1 LALPHAFG
9 RLQFGE
15 DLQLTFDTLIGTGVN
30 ANVAAVVVIGIEP
43 KWTQRVADG
52 IAKTGKPVAAFSIE
66 GKGDLQVIQEA
77 SRVAAMFLQDA
88 SGLVRTEAEMGDMI
102 MSIKCG
108 ESDTT
113 SGLGSCPTTSQAV
126 DRWVE
131 AGGTVFF
138 GETSE
143 LTGGEHLI
151 AERCIDAAT
160 RDLFQ
165 VTYDNYIK
173 VIEATG
179 ANLLGSQ
186 PTQGNIAGGLT
197 TIEEK
202 ALGNIAKTGSVPVVG
217 VLKPAEM
224 PNPANPGLYFM
235 DSSSA
240 AAECVTLMAAGGAV
254 IHLFPTGQ
262 GNVIGNPIVPVLKLT
277 ANIKTA
283 KSMTEHIDLDVSGL
297 LRYEYDL
304 TKAGDMMMDVIYDT
318 VSEDVWGT
326 PFQTLEGSFPITRN
340 DDLWN
345 NPEELKAA
353 LKDVKALVVRNR
365 TKVTADV
372 IAAAPGLK
380 VIARA
385 GVGLDNIDLKAAD
398 AAGVVV
404 VAGLGANAVSVG
416 ELTLGLALSLLRNVP
431 GHDVATRDGGWV
443 RIPGRELSG
452 LTWGLLGCGATGV
465 ATAKLIQ
472 GFNCSVLGYDPYAKN
487 VPGVELTSFED
498 VLKRSDVVSI
508 HMPSTPETNGSINA
522 ATLALMK
529 KDAIIVN
536 VGRGEVINEADLIA
550 ALKAKTIAGA
560 ALDVRAQ
567 EPPTTG
573 EMETIPNLI
582 LTPHVAGI
590 TKESQLRI
598 NQILTAN
605 IELVLNSKPATHAVG
620 ALRES
625 SN

>member
-1 LALPHAFG
+1 MI
-9 RLQFGE
+9 
-15 DLQLTFDTLIGTGVN
+15 LI
-30 ANVAAVVVIGIEP
+30 
-43 KWTQRVADG
+43 
-52 IAKTGKPVAAFSIE
+52 
-66 GKGDLQVIQEA
+66 
-77 SRVAAMFLQDA
+77 
-88 SGLVRTEAEMGDMI
+88 
-102 MSIKCG
+102 
-108 ESDTT
+108 
-113 SGLGSCPTTSQAV
+113 
-126 DRWVE
+126 
-131 AGGTVFF
+131 
-138 GETSE
+138 
-143 LTGGEHLI
+143 
-151 AERCIDAAT
+151 
-160 RDLFQ
+160 
-165 VTYDNYIK
+165 
-173 VIEATG
+173 
-179 ANLLGSQ
+179 
-186 PTQGNIAGGLT
+186 
-197 TIEEK
+197 
-202 ALGNIAKTGSVPVVG
+202 
-217 VLKPAEM
+217 
-224 PNPANPGLYFM
+224 
-235 DSSSA
+235 
-240 AAECVTLMAAGGAV
+240 
-254 IHLFPTGQ
+254 
-262 GNVIGNPIVPVLKLT
+262 
-277 ANIKTA
+277 
-283 KSMTEHIDLDVSGL
+283 
-297 LRYEYDL
+297 
-304 TKAGDMMMDVIYDT
+304 
-318 VSEDVWGT
+318 SEDVWGT

-365 TKVTADV
+365 TKVTADL
-372 IAAAPGLK
+372 IAAAPNLK

-431 GHDVATRDGGWV
+431 GHDVATRGGGWV
-443 RIPGRELSG
+443 RTPGRELSG

-487 VPGVELTSFED
+487 VQGVELTTFED

-508 HMPSTPETNGSINA
+508 HMPSTPETNGSLNA

-620 ALRES
+620 ALKES

>member
-1 LALPHAFG
+1 MI
-9 RLQFGE
+9 
-15 DLQLTFDTLIGTGVN
+15 LI
-30 ANVAAVVVIGIEP
+30 
-43 KWTQRVADG
+43 
-52 IAKTGKPVAAFSIE
+52 
-66 GKGDLQVIQEA
+66 
-77 SRVAAMFLQDA
+77 
-88 SGLVRTEAEMGDMI
+88 
-102 MSIKCG
+102 
-108 ESDTT
+108 
-113 SGLGSCPTTSQAV
+113 
-126 DRWVE
+126 
-131 AGGTVFF
+131 
-138 GETSE
+138 
-143 LTGGEHLI
+143 
-151 AERCIDAAT
+151 
-160 RDLFQ
+160 
-165 VTYDNYIK
+165 
-173 VIEATG
+173 
-179 ANLLGSQ
+179 
-186 PTQGNIAGGLT
+186 
-197 TIEEK
+197 
-202 ALGNIAKTGSVPVVG
+202 
-217 VLKPAEM
+217 
-224 PNPANPGLYFM
+224 
-235 DSSSA
+235 
-240 AAECVTLMAAGGAV
+240 
-254 IHLFPTGQ
+254 
-262 GNVIGNPIVPVLKLT
+262 
-277 ANIKTA
+277 
-283 KSMTEHIDLDVSGL
+283 
-297 LRYEYDL
+297 
-304 TKAGDMMMDVIYDT
+304 
-318 VSEDVWGT
+318 SEDVWGT

-345 NPEELKAA
+345 NPEELKAT

-372 IAAAPGLK
+372 IAAAPNLK

-385 GVGLDNIDLKAAD
+385 GVGLDNIDIKAAD

-443 RIPGRELSG
+443 RTPGRELSG

-487 VPGVELTSFED
+487 VSGVELTTFED

-567 EPPTTG
+567 EPPITG

-590 TKESQLRI
+590 TNESQLRI

-620 ALRES
+620 ALKES

>member
-1 LALPHAFG
+1 MI
-9 RLQFGE
+9 
-15 DLQLTFDTLIGTGVN
+15 LI
-30 ANVAAVVVIGIEP
+30 
-43 KWTQRVADG
+43 
-52 IAKTGKPVAAFSIE
+52 
-66 GKGDLQVIQEA
+66 
-77 SRVAAMFLQDA
+77 
-88 SGLVRTEAEMGDMI
+88 
-102 MSIKCG
+102 
-108 ESDTT
+108 
-113 SGLGSCPTTSQAV
+113 
-126 DRWVE
+126 
-131 AGGTVFF
+131 
-138 GETSE
+138 
-143 LTGGEHLI
+143 
-151 AERCIDAAT
+151 
-160 RDLFQ
+160 
-165 VTYDNYIK
+165 
-173 VIEATG
+173 
-179 ANLLGSQ
+179 
-186 PTQGNIAGGLT
+186 
-197 TIEEK
+197 
-202 ALGNIAKTGSVPVVG
+202 
-217 VLKPAEM
+217 
-224 PNPANPGLYFM
+224 
-235 DSSSA
+235 
-240 AAECVTLMAAGGAV
+240 
-254 IHLFPTGQ
+254 
-262 GNVIGNPIVPVLKLT
+262 
-277 ANIKTA
+277 
-283 KSMTEHIDLDVSGL
+283 
-297 LRYEYDL
+297 
-304 TKAGDMMMDVIYDT
+304 
-318 VSEDVWGT
+318 SEDVWGT

-340 DDLWN
+340 DDLWS

-353 LKDVKALVVRNR
+353 LKDMKALVVRNR

-416 ELTLGLALSLLRNVP
+416 ELTLGLALSLLRNIP

-443 RIPGRELSG
+443 RTPGRELSG

-508 HMPSTPETNGSINA
+508 HMPSTPETNGSLNA

-529 KDAIIVN
+529 KDAIIIN

-605 IELVLNSKPATHAVG
+605 IELVLNSKSAPHAVG
-620 ALRES
+620 ALKES

>member
-1 LALPHAFG
+1 MI
-9 RLQFGE
+9 
-15 DLQLTFDTLIGTGVN
+15 LI
-30 ANVAAVVVIGIEP
+30 
-43 KWTQRVADG
+43 
-52 IAKTGKPVAAFSIE
+52 
-66 GKGDLQVIQEA
+66 
-77 SRVAAMFLQDA
+77 
-88 SGLVRTEAEMGDMI
+88 
-102 MSIKCG
+102 
-108 ESDTT
+108 
-113 SGLGSCPTTSQAV
+113 
-126 DRWVE
+126 
-131 AGGTVFF
+131 
-138 GETSE
+138 
-143 LTGGEHLI
+143 
-151 AERCIDAAT
+151 
-160 RDLFQ
+160 
-165 VTYDNYIK
+165 
-173 VIEATG
+173 
-179 ANLLGSQ
+179 
-186 PTQGNIAGGLT
+186 
-197 TIEEK
+197 
-202 ALGNIAKTGSVPVVG
+202 
-217 VLKPAEM
+217 
-224 PNPANPGLYFM
+224 
-235 DSSSA
+235 
-240 AAECVTLMAAGGAV
+240 
-254 IHLFPTGQ
+254 
-262 GNVIGNPIVPVLKLT
+262 
-277 ANIKTA
+277 
-283 KSMTEHIDLDVSGL
+283 
-297 LRYEYDL
+297 
-304 TKAGDMMMDVIYDT
+304 
-318 VSEDVWGT
+318 SEDVWGT
-326 PFQTLEGSFPITRN
+326 PFQALEGSFPIIRN

-345 NPEELKAA
+345 NPEELKVA

-372 IAAAPGLK
+372 IAAAPNLK

-385 GVGLDNIDLKAAD
+385 GVGLDNIDIKAAD
-398 AAGVVV
+398 TAGVVV

-443 RIPGRELSG
+443 RTPGRELSG

-487 VPGVELTSFED
+487 VSGVELTTFED

-567 EPPTTG
+567 EPPITG

-620 ALRES
+620 ALKES

>member
-1 LALPHAFG
+1 MI
-9 RLQFGE
+9 
-15 DLQLTFDTLIGTGVN
+15 LI
-30 ANVAAVVVIGIEP
+30 
-43 KWTQRVADG
+43 
-52 IAKTGKPVAAFSIE
+52 
-66 GKGDLQVIQEA
+66 
-77 SRVAAMFLQDA
+77 
-88 SGLVRTEAEMGDMI
+88 
-102 MSIKCG
+102 
-108 ESDTT
+108 
-113 SGLGSCPTTSQAV
+113 
-126 DRWVE
+126 
-131 AGGTVFF
+131 
-138 GETSE
+138 
-143 LTGGEHLI
+143 
-151 AERCIDAAT
+151 
-160 RDLFQ
+160 
-165 VTYDNYIK
+165 
-173 VIEATG
+173 
-179 ANLLGSQ
+179 
-186 PTQGNIAGGLT
+186 
-197 TIEEK
+197 
-202 ALGNIAKTGSVPVVG
+202 
-217 VLKPAEM
+217 
-224 PNPANPGLYFM
+224 
-235 DSSSA
+235 
-240 AAECVTLMAAGGAV
+240 
-254 IHLFPTGQ
+254 
-262 GNVIGNPIVPVLKLT
+262 
-277 ANIKTA
+277 
-283 KSMTEHIDLDVSGL
+283 
-297 LRYEYDL
+297 
-304 TKAGDMMMDVIYDT
+304 
-318 VSEDVWGT
+318 SEDVWGT

-365 TKVTADV
+365 TKGTADV
-372 IAAAPGLK
+372 IAAAPNLK

-431 GHDVATRDGGWV
+431 GHDVATRGGGWV
-443 RIPGRELSG
+443 RTPGRELSG

-487 VPGVELTSFED
+487 VQGVELTTFED

-508 HMPSTPETNGSINA
+508 HMPSTPETNGSLNA

-529 KDAIIVN
+529 KDSIIVN

-620 ALRES
+620 ALKES

>member
-1 LALPHAFG
+1 MI
-9 RLQFGE
+9 
-15 DLQLTFDTLIGTGVN
+15 LI
-30 ANVAAVVVIGIEP
+30 
-43 KWTQRVADG
+43 
-52 IAKTGKPVAAFSIE
+52 
-66 GKGDLQVIQEA
+66 
-77 SRVAAMFLQDA
+77 
-88 SGLVRTEAEMGDMI
+88 
-102 MSIKCG
+102 
-108 ESDTT
+108 
-113 SGLGSCPTTSQAV
+113 
-126 DRWVE
+126 
-131 AGGTVFF
+131 
-138 GETSE
+138 
-143 LTGGEHLI
+143 
-151 AERCIDAAT
+151 
-160 RDLFQ
+160 
-165 VTYDNYIK
+165 
-173 VIEATG
+173 
-179 ANLLGSQ
+179 
-186 PTQGNIAGGLT
+186 
-197 TIEEK
+197 
-202 ALGNIAKTGSVPVVG
+202 
-217 VLKPAEM
+217 
-224 PNPANPGLYFM
+224 
-235 DSSSA
+235 
-240 AAECVTLMAAGGAV
+240 
-254 IHLFPTGQ
+254 
-262 GNVIGNPIVPVLKLT
+262 
-277 ANIKTA
+277 
-283 KSMTEHIDLDVSGL
+283 
-297 LRYEYDL
+297 
-304 TKAGDMMMDVIYDT
+304 
-318 VSEDVWGT
+318 SEDVWGT
-326 PFQTLEGSFPITRN
+326 PFQTLEGSFPITRD

-353 LKDVKALVVRNR
+353 LKDAKALVVRNR

-372 IAAAPGLK
+372 IAAAPNLK

-443 RIPGRELSG
+443 RTPGRELSG

-465 ATAKLIQ
+465 ATAKLLQ
-472 GFNCSVLGYDPYAKN
+472 GFNCSLLGYDPYAKN

-536 VGRGEVINEADLIA
+536 VGRGEVINEGDLIA

-620 ALRES
+620 ALKES

>member
-1 LALPHAFG
+1 MI
-9 RLQFGE
+9 
-15 DLQLTFDTLIGTGVN
+15 LI
-30 ANVAAVVVIGIEP
+30 
-43 KWTQRVADG
+43 
-52 IAKTGKPVAAFSIE
+52 
-66 GKGDLQVIQEA
+66 
-77 SRVAAMFLQDA
+77 
-88 SGLVRTEAEMGDMI
+88 
-102 MSIKCG
+102 
-108 ESDTT
+108 
-113 SGLGSCPTTSQAV
+113 
-126 DRWVE
+126 
-131 AGGTVFF
+131 
-138 GETSE
+138 
-143 LTGGEHLI
+143 
-151 AERCIDAAT
+151 
-160 RDLFQ
+160 
-165 VTYDNYIK
+165 
-173 VIEATG
+173 
-179 ANLLGSQ
+179 
-186 PTQGNIAGGLT
+186 
-197 TIEEK
+197 
-202 ALGNIAKTGSVPVVG
+202 
-217 VLKPAEM
+217 
-224 PNPANPGLYFM
+224 
-235 DSSSA
+235 
-240 AAECVTLMAAGGAV
+240 
-254 IHLFPTGQ
+254 
-262 GNVIGNPIVPVLKLT
+262 
-277 ANIKTA
+277 
-283 KSMTEHIDLDVSGL
+283 
-297 LRYEYDL
+297 
-304 TKAGDMMMDVIYDT
+304 
-318 VSEDVWGT
+318 SEDVWGT

-372 IAAAPGLK
+372 IAAAPNLK

-443 RIPGRELSG
+443 RTPGRELSG

-487 VPGVELTSFED
+487 VQGVELTTFED
-498 VLKRSDVVSI
+498 ILKRSDVVSI
-508 HMPSTPETNGSINA
+508 HMPSTPETNGSLNA
-522 ATLALMK
+522 TTLALMK
-529 KDAIIVN
+529 KDSIIVN

-605 IELVLNSKPATHAVG
+605 IDLVLNSKPATHAVG
-620 ALRES
+620 ALKES

>member
-1 LALPHAFG
+1 MI
-9 RLQFGE
+9 
-15 DLQLTFDTLIGTGVN
+15 LI
-30 ANVAAVVVIGIEP
+30 
-43 KWTQRVADG
+43 
-52 IAKTGKPVAAFSIE
+52 
-66 GKGDLQVIQEA
+66 
-77 SRVAAMFLQDA
+77 
-88 SGLVRTEAEMGDMI
+88 
-102 MSIKCG
+102 
-108 ESDTT
+108 
-113 SGLGSCPTTSQAV
+113 
-126 DRWVE
+126 
-131 AGGTVFF
+131 
-138 GETSE
+138 
-143 LTGGEHLI
+143 
-151 AERCIDAAT
+151 
-160 RDLFQ
+160 
-165 VTYDNYIK
+165 
-173 VIEATG
+173 
-179 ANLLGSQ
+179 
-186 PTQGNIAGGLT
+186 
-197 TIEEK
+197 
-202 ALGNIAKTGSVPVVG
+202 
-217 VLKPAEM
+217 
-224 PNPANPGLYFM
+224 
-235 DSSSA
+235 
-240 AAECVTLMAAGGAV
+240 
-254 IHLFPTGQ
+254 
-262 GNVIGNPIVPVLKLT
+262 
-277 ANIKTA
+277 
-283 KSMTEHIDLDVSGL
+283 
-297 LRYEYDL
+297 
-304 TKAGDMMMDVIYDT
+304 
-318 VSEDVWGT
+318 SEDVWGT

-345 NPEELKAA
+345 SPEELKAA

-372 IAAAPGLK
+372 IASAPNLK

-443 RIPGRELSG
+443 RTPGRELSG

-487 VPGVELTSFED
+487 VQGVELTTFED

-508 HMPSTPETNGSINA
+508 HMPSTPETNGSLNA

-620 ALRES
+620 ALKES

>member
-1 LALPHAFG
+1 MI
-9 RLQFGE
+9 
-15 DLQLTFDTLIGTGVN
+15 LI
-30 ANVAAVVVIGIEP
+30 
-43 KWTQRVADG
+43 
-52 IAKTGKPVAAFSIE
+52 
-66 GKGDLQVIQEA
+66 
-77 SRVAAMFLQDA
+77 
-88 SGLVRTEAEMGDMI
+88 
-102 MSIKCG
+102 
-108 ESDTT
+108 
-113 SGLGSCPTTSQAV
+113 
-126 DRWVE
+126 
-131 AGGTVFF
+131 
-138 GETSE
+138 
-143 LTGGEHLI
+143 
-151 AERCIDAAT
+151 
-160 RDLFQ
+160 
-165 VTYDNYIK
+165 
-173 VIEATG
+173 
-179 ANLLGSQ
+179 
-186 PTQGNIAGGLT
+186 
-197 TIEEK
+197 
-202 ALGNIAKTGSVPVVG
+202 
-217 VLKPAEM
+217 
-224 PNPANPGLYFM
+224 
-235 DSSSA
+235 
-240 AAECVTLMAAGGAV
+240 
-254 IHLFPTGQ
+254 
-262 GNVIGNPIVPVLKLT
+262 
-277 ANIKTA
+277 
-283 KSMTEHIDLDVSGL
+283 
-297 LRYEYDL
+297 
-304 TKAGDMMMDVIYDT
+304 
-318 VSEDVWGT
+318 SEDVWGA

-340 DDLWN
+340 DDLWS
-345 NPEELKAA
+345 NPEELKSA

-372 IAAAPGLK
+372 IAAAPHLK

-443 RIPGRELSG
+443 RTPGRELSG

-487 VPGVELTSFED
+487 VSGVELTSFEE
-498 VLKRSDVVSI
+498 VLKRSDVISV

-522 ATLALMK
+522 TTLALMK

-536 VGRGEVINEADLIA
+536 VGRGEVINEADLIT

-620 ALRES
+620 ALKES